1 MFHVEHGA
9 PGGVPAT
16 PGAAWRRVIPGAGP
30 AARLVAPQA
39 RAVLLLA
46 VVLLLAGCA
55 GIRSVRLLGP
65 GASGLE
71 RVRPGVYV
79 DPAMAAPQRD
89 AFAADLDA
97 GRRRAADFYGG
108 LVSSPTVV
116 ACASMACYRRFG
128 GVGRK
133 GVCRNGAILLSPD
146 GLTPVIVAHEWSHA
160 ELAARVGQLRTWW
173 RVPQWFD
180 EGIAVLLSRDPE
192 YTEEAWET
200 ATDNGA
206 NVPALSELE
215 SLRGWLRVTGK
226 DGKTKQLSYGTAR
239 HEVAAWHRA
248 AGPDGFRQLIANL
261 RNGGDFLESYARAAK
276 PGNRPACSTWNVPA
290 ETGPVGARDGSA
302 AQRHIGDAKPPRGPG
317 GR

>member
-1 MFHVEHGA
+1 MFHVEHGVPGRVPAA
-9 PGGVPAT
+9 PGGRAR
-16 PGAAWRRVIPGAGP
+16 AGAGP
-30 AARLVAPQA
+30 DARPVAPRA
-39 RAVLLLA
+39 SAVFLLAVLLL
-46 VVLLLAGCA
+46 LPGCA

-65 GASGLE
+65 GVSGLE
-71 RVRPGVYV
+71 RVRTGVYV
-79 DPAMAAPQRD
+79 DPAMTGLQRE
-89 AFAADLDA
+89 AFAADLEA
-97 GRRRAADFYGG
+97 GRRRVAGFYGG

-173 RVPQWFD
+173 GVPQWFD
-180 EGIAVLLSRDPE
+180 EGIAVFLSRDPE
-192 YTEEAWET
+192 YTEEAWRA

-226 DGKTKQLSYGTAR
+226 NGKTKQLSYGTAR
-239 HEVAAWHRA
+239 HEVAGWYAA
-248 AGPDGFRQLIANL
+248 AGPDGFRELIANL
-261 RNGGDFLESYARAAK
+261 RNGGDFLEIYHRTAK
-276 PGNRPACSTWNVPA
+276 AGGRSGCSTWNIPA
-290 ETGPVGARDGSA
+290 GAGLVAARDRSA
-302 AQRHIGDAKPPRGPG
+302 AQPHIGDATPRGVRG
-317 GR
+317 ER